1 MLFRGIIYL
10 IGFGL
15 SVAGGINIIAYM
27 NLLPMGYSYSYY
39 FLYIG
44 RRPECYLFIVGLILI
59 WYSIYGSNPE
69 E

>member
-1 MLFRGIIYL
+1 MLYRTAVYL

-15 SVAGGINIIAYM
+15 SAVGGINIIAYL
-27 NLLPMGYSYSYY
+27 NLLSMGYSYSYY

-44 RRPECYLFIVGLILI
+44 RRPECYLAIAGLILI
-59 WYSIYGSNPE
+59 WFSVYGFNPE